1 MPCRLVTIVLLL
13 AAVTG
18 CTSARSP
25 VRREVSGFLDDYS
38 TLREGGPG
46 EVALVYRNP
55 QADWKS
61 YDKVLLEPVTLWRS
75 GRKSLD
81 AVPEEDLL
89 RLVDGLESAVR
100 RRLGEGFGLVENAGP
115 GVMRIRL
122 AITEARASDP
132 ILDVLRAHGGAA
144 KAADGPL
151 HPETR
156 RFIEAAQIEGEIR
169 DAATNQLLAAGVD
182 RRRRQGA
189 MPVDTWAEVAR
200 AMDFWADRVCTRLE
214 ARAGKRQAP

>member
-1 MPCRLVTIVLLL
+1 MPCRLVAILLLL
-13 AAVTG
+13 AAV
-18 CTSARSP
+18 
-25 VRREVSGFLDDYS
+25 
-38 TLREGGPG
+38 
-46 EVALVYRNP
+46 
-55 QADWKS
+55 
-61 YDKVLLEPVTLWRS
+61 
-75 GRKSLD
+75 
-81 AVPEEDLL
+81 
-89 RLVDGLESAVR
+89 
-100 RRLGEGFGLVENAGP
+100 
-115 GVMRIRL
+115 
-122 AITEARASDP
+122 TEARASDP

-200 AMDFWADRVCTRLE
+200 AMDFWADRVCSRLE
-214 ARAGKRQAP
+214 ARAGKRQAPLRRAARRSARRRLIARSPSDWTARAARGAPAR